1 MELYSI
7 FLIVTLQ
14 FFPAQSA
21 AQSKL
26 RSNQPTTN
34 PILAESLRLPIRP
47 GPVPTYGRAAART
60 SAAAAGPTSPRSLR
74 PAIPALPSPG
84 DGGQQWWRGR
94 AVLRTCKNCK
104 QQYDPTANH
113 PSACRYHT
121 AHFGGNHLKYTSNL
135 RPNMLNWL
143 RWDVKKD
150 TIWRN
155 KLAVW

>member
-34 PILAESLRLPIRP
+34 PILTWTPEPESLRLPIRP

-74 PAIPALPSPG
+74 PAIPARPSPG
-84 DGGQQWWRGR
+84 DGGQQWGRGR
-94 AVLRTCKNCK
+94 ARALHLQELQAAVRPDGEPPLSLPLPHRPLR
-104 QQYDPTANH
+104 
-113 PSACRYHT
+113 R
-121 AHFGGNHLKYTSNL
+121 
-135 RPNMLNWL
+135 
-143 RWDVKKD
+143 
-150 TIWRN
+150 
-155 KLAVW
+155 